1 MSEEFFQD
9 EEVKQVLTSRAEFKE
24 SAICISGEDI
34 DGVHYKYS
42 SEYLRWNLKAMWVK
56 KTVNLTEDERKQWF
70 IDNPRPVKSFRD

>member
-1 MSEEFFQD
+1 MSDEFFQD
-9 EEVKQVLTSRAEFKE
+9 EEVKQVLTSRAESKE
-24 SAICISGEDI
+24 NVVCISGEDI

-42 SEYLRWNLKAMWVK
+42 SEYLRWNLKSMWVK